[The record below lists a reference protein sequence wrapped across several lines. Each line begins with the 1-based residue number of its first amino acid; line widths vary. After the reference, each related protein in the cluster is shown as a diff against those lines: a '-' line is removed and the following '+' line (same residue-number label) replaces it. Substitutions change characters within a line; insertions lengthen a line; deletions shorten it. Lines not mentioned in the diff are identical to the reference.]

1 MASSGSMLLSQEI
14 QVSNVAGPA
23 DAFYFGG
30 FQLQPDEQRLLHHGV
45 PVTLQTRAL
54 DVLTLLVSHPGRL
67 ITRADLLRRVWRGLV
82 VEDNNLNVQISALR
96 KVLGK
101 SAIATVPGKGYRF
114 NWPIRRGPWPPRADA
129 VPAHSATPVAEP
141 APPMAT
147 GAGTTPA
154 PAQGR
159 PDAAPWPTLLGRQHE
174 LTQLLHSLRQAQW
187 VSLAGPP
194 GVGKSRLAQVAAW
207 RHAAATGVP
216 VAWVDLAPMHALQD
230 VVLAVAAALNLP
242 LGHDLDDPWW
252 VLRQQLGGVAAL
264 LVLDDADRLPA
275 ELGAVLAGWL
285 AGAPGL
291 RVLVTRQ
298 RPLHQRGECVCRLD
312 GLTLPPRRSAGL
324 SISGSEDTDPQALA
338 AALAVPS
345 VAMLVQ
351 QVKLA
356 DARFEPQAA
365 DLPALCALAHALDG
379 WPLALEQAAARV
391 PALGLAALPGLM
403 AERLNLLTAAPPTT
417 LPTTSSAG
425 PLTSL
430 LAGAAPTRLQYSH
443 PYQPTA
449 ARSLRRAVEASH
461 ARLTQRQQRL
471 FRRLAVFEGSA
482 DLALMQQVVSDPLP
496 AVDSSGVPACHGL
509 SADLVRRVAMDELQL
524 DDAAVALE
532 LAALADA
539 SVLQTHP
546 ADPDGEAPSRSSLWR
561 NMRALAL
568 ELAVASG
575 EMAALQHA
583 HAAAMVRQAKAWL
596 EARHTGRLPH
606 QGVVQRCQQAQGH
619 LRQAWAWANG
629 RHHPDDILALVHAL
643 WLASEGHDDTLQTTC
658 LRLLERRA
666 PCAVGLRLWADLCL
680 PPAGAPQAGMGG
692 ATTSTLHSA
701 TQAFVA
707 LSRAQL
713 RALHGPHPH
722 PHTAP
727 DLNAEI
733 SLQASRHLHHA
744 LCARVV
750 VLCRSGEIE
759 RARPLWFEANRLRS
773 ADWPALDQLAGATAD
788 MAMQQAVCALETAE
802 PDQTPDAHDASDA
815 LAQATQRLLLL
826 AHQAGCH
833 WLVGALH
840 WLDSLVATRTWP
852 QAATLAHRVS
862 QQAMQ
867 VQPPAWAGR
876 LHLACAAAWL
886 GAGRKGAAR
895 QALRRAWQAHEQAGL
910 TAHGQPGWWL
920 HAWLALLDQRLDDA
934 ALWLGLTPLDPL
946 SRWPHPP
953 YSPQSSLPPHA
964 QHPAQAALAQAALT
978 PDALAAGRRAVAAMD
993 DLELTARALQALEDQ
1008 S

>member
-1 MASSGSMLLSQEI
+1 MLLSQET
-14 QVSNVAGPA
+14 QASNVASSA
-23 DAFYFGG
+23 DAFHFGG
-30 FQLQPDEQRLLHHGV
+30 FQLQPDEQRLLHHGE

-54 DVLTLLVSHPGRL
+54 DVLTLLVSQPGRL

-114 NWPIRRGPWPPRADA
+114 NWPIRRGPWLPRADA
-129 VPAHSATPVAEP
+129 VPPAFVPAHSPAPATEPAQPVA
-141 APPMAT
+141 A
-147 GAGTTPA
+147 GASTTPA
-154 PAQGR
+154 PVQGR
-159 PDAAPWPTLLGRQHE
+159 PDAGPWPTLLGRQHE
-174 LTQLLHSLRQAQW
+174 LTQLLRSLRQAQW

-216 VAWVDLAPMHALQD
+216 AAWVDLAPVCALQD

-242 LGHDLDDPWW
+242 RGHDLDDPWW
-252 VLRQQLGGVAAL
+252 TLRQQLGGMAAL
-264 LVLDDADRLPA
+264 LVLDNADRLPA

-291 RVLVTRQ
+291 RVLLTRQ
-298 RPLHQRGECVCRLD
+298 RPFHQRGELVCRLD
-312 GLTLPPRRSAGL
+312 GLALPPGRSAGL
-324 SISGSEDTDPQALA
+324 SIGEPEDTDPHALA

-345 VAMLVQ
+345 VALLVQ

-391 PALGLAALPGLM
+391 PALGLAALPALM
-403 AERLNLLTAAPPTT
+403 GERLNLLTATPP
-417 LPTTSSAG
+417 S
-425 PLTSL
+425 
-430 LAGAAPTRLQYSH
+430 RLQHSH

-449 ARSLRRAVEASH
+449 VRSLRRAVEASH

-496 AVDSSGVPACHGL
+496 AVDASGVPACHGL
-509 SADLVRRVAMDELQL
+509 SVDLVRRVAIDELQL

-546 ADPDGEAPSRSSLWR
+546 ADADGEAPSRSGLWR

-583 HAAAMVRQAKAWL
+583 HAAALVRQAKGWL

-680 PPAGAPQAGMGG
+680 PPAGAPGAGMGG

-722 PHTAP
+722 PHTAL
-727 DLNAEI
+727 DLNSEI
-733 SLQASRHLHHA
+733 SPQASRHLHHA

-759 RARPLWFEANRLRS
+759 RTRPLWFEANRLRS

-840 WLDSLVATRTWP
+840 WLDSLVATRAWP

-862 QQAMQ
+862 QQAAA

-953 YSPQSSLPPHA
+953 HSPQSSLPPHA
-964 QHPAQAALAQAALT
+964 HHPAQAALAQAALT
-978 PDALAAGRRAVAAMD
+978 PDALAAGRRAVGAMD
-993 DLELTARALQALEDQ
+993 DIELTARALQALEDQ